1 MSNRSV
7 IAGPLIILFIF
18 HTCIP
23 GLKGQSFTE
32 INSEIRGTVYKSLE
46 VYSNILNDK
55 LNYSVYLPP
64 FYHTSADSFPVL
76 YLLHG
81 FKGDETSWIDRSKI
95 HKIIDSLIT
104 RGEIPPVIVVM
115 PGAKNSYYINDYLHQ
130 FPYEDI
136 FINEFIP
143 FIDSTYKT
151 LPYPG
156 CRIIAGLS
164 MGGFGAVIHSIKHTD
179 LFGACIALSAAVRT
193 DEMTVNMKP
202 EEYGS
207 KFSHIYGSNLEGNE
221 RITEHW
227 ANNSPFYLIND
238 SLADRLRS
246 IDWYFDCGM
255 YDFLITG
262 NEILH
267 QIFLKYNIPHEYHI
281 RIGSHSWDYWRT
293 GITEGIKFAGQR
305 LGEPCNYR
313 K

>member
-1 MSNRSV
+1 MSNRY
-7 IAGPLIILFIF
+7 IITRTLIILFVF
-18 HTCIP
+18 HTYIP
-23 GLKGQSFTE
+23 GLYGQSFNE

-64 FYHTSADSFPVL
+64 YYHTSADSFPVL

-81 FKGDETSWIDRSKI
+81 FMGDETSWIDRTKI
-95 HKIIDSLIT
+95 HIIIDSLIS
-104 RGEIPPVIVVM
+104 REEIPPLIVVM
-115 PGAKNSYYINDYLHQ
+115 PDARNSYYINDYQLQ

-156 CRIIAGLS
+156 YRIIAGLS
-164 MGGFGAVIHSIKHTD
+164 MGGFGAVINCIKHAD
-179 LFGACIALSAAVRT
+179 VFGSCIALSAAVRT

-202 EEYGS
+202 EEYSS
-207 KFSHIYGSNLEGNE
+207 KFSHIYGSNLEGND

-227 ANNSPFYLIND
+227 VNNSPFYLIND
-238 SLADRLRS
+238 SIADRLKS

-255 YDFLITG
+255 NDFLING

-267 QIFLKYNIPHEYHI
+267 QIFLKYNIPHEYHV
-281 RIGSHSWDYWRT
+281 RIGSHNWDYWHT
-293 GITEGIKFAGQR
+293 GIIEGIRFAGQR
-305 LGEPCNYR
+305 LKEPGIY
-313 K
+313 KK